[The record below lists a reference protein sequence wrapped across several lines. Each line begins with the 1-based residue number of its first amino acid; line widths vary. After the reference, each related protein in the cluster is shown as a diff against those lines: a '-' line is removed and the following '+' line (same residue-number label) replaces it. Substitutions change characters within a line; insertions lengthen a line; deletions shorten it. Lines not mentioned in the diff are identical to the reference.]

1 MSLFKL
7 ASKMGARL
15 ISGGMNQKKTYGT
28 MTNKGLKGYPDRVES
43 AGVVQAMK
51 KRKRK

>member
-7 ASKMGARL
+7 LSKAGTRL
-15 ISGGMNQKKTYGT
+15 ISGGMNQKRTYGT

-51 KRKRK
+51 KRKKK